1 MDEDMQNS
9 GFLECGIQDSF
20 LLEGLECVY
29 VSDAGHTQLFKGIR
43 YGKFHILKALK
54 EEYRGVS
61 FYEQALQKE
70 FAIGYGLDHPNIC
83 RTMGWEN
90 IPGIGHCI
98 LLEYIDGCNLRE
110 LMECKKLT
118 ADLAYKILDELCQA
132 LLYLHNRQIT
142 HRDLKPENILITYNG
157 KYSANYR
164 Y

>member
-29 VSDAGHTQLFKGIR
+29 VSDAGHTQLFKGVR

-70 FAIGYGLDHPNIC
+70 FAIGYGLDHPISVVPWVGEHSGY
-83 RTMGWEN
+83 RS
-90 IPGIGHCI
+90 
-98 LLEYIDGCNLRE
+98 
-110 LMECKKLT
+110 
-118 ADLAYKILDELCQA
+118 
-132 LLYLHNRQIT
+132 LYFIRV
-142 HRDLKPENILITYNG
+142 Y
-157 KYSANYR
+157 
-164 Y
+164 